1 MLTVI
6 EGRVLGCLMEK
17 QRTVP
22 DQYPLTMNAL
32 VAACNQSSSREPVMS
47 LDEHEVQASIDSMK
61 SQGLVRIV
69 HPSHGRSVTRYRQVA
84 DEKLQLEEP
93 ASAILAV
100 LLVRGPQTTAELRSR
115 SERLHAFASLGEV
128 DDVIRDLVDQALV
141 RLLERQTGQKEQR
154 WQQLLADE
162 AEVHHAEATLA
173 PAAVAG
179 SMADRVAQLEERVAK
194 LEAALAELL

>member
-22 DQYPLTMNAL
+22 DLYPLTMNAL
-32 VAACNQSSSREPVMS
+32 LAACNQSSSREPVMS
-47 LDEHEVQASIDSMK
+47 LDEHEVQAAVDSMK
-61 SQGLVRIV
+61 TAGFVRVV

-84 DEKLQLEEP
+84 DERFQLEAPE
-93 ASAILAV
+93 AAILAV
-100 LLVRGPQTTAELRSR
+100 LLVRGPQTAAELRSR
-115 SERLHAFASLGEV
+115 TERLHTFESAGAVDESLQS
-128 DDVIRDLVDQALV
+128 LVAKSLV
-141 RLLERQTGQKEQR
+141 HLLERQTGQKEQR
-154 WQQLLADE
+154 WQQLVADE
-162 AEVHHAEATLA
+162 VEQAHAVVAVV